1 MEKVFAFTLFLGC
14 FLCVSSC
21 GPSKKEL
28 KEEIDCKNDTIRM
41 LRNTII
47 GNENYI
53 EDLEEKLENVASYAV
68 DVQTALDDGSFSDA
82 YDAACNAEEEADY
95 ENY

>member
-1 MEKVFAFTLFLGC
+1 MKKGFAFTLFLGC
-14 FLCVSSC
+14 ALCVSSC

-41 LRNTII
+41 LRND
-47 GNENYI
+47 I

>member
-1 MEKVFAFTLFLGC
+1 MKKGFAFTLFLGC

-28 KEEIDCKNDTIRM
+28 KEEVDCKNDTIRM
-41 LRNTII
+41 LRND
-47 GNENYI
+47 I